1 MKISKTFIT
10 TIISIILVFGL
21 LIGSLSGNNFARRIL
36 QIPAAIIMTPGY
48 IAKNVICKNI
58 GGEITYGCGDRVEKC
73 YYISDNGKSCKSS
86 KDCKGLCVVSNPK
99 LGEVQG
105 KYEPAGLEKCRKI
118 NVNNQKGLVLAEY
131 DCSNQNFEA
140 KCEFTRPQSHGKKWV
155 FNNGIISYQENPNDL
170 VKCFGM

>member
-1 MKISKTFIT
+1 MKISKTF
-10 TIISIILVFGL
+10 TIIIVIAILVFGL
-21 LIGSLSGNNFARRIL
+21 FVGSLFGNRVVRIIL
-36 QIPAAIIMTPGY
+36 NIPVAIIMTPGY
-48 IAKNVICKNI
+48 IVKNVICKNI

-73 YYISDNGKSCKSS
+73 YFVSDAGKSCNSS

-131 DCSNQNFEA
+131 DCSGQNFEA
-140 KCEFTRPQSHGKKWV
+140 RCEFVRPQSHGKKWV
-155 FNNGIISYQENPNDL
+155 FNNGIISYRENPNDL